1 MLSYKNTTNEIKES
15 NVDMAIIPV
24 GSIEQHS
31 SHLPIG
37 TDMLLAEDF
46 GRGVAEK
53 LNALL
58 LPALPISTCYE
69 HKGTT
74 GSVCMRPSTFY
85 MMLQDIVL
93 CLKEQGIKKVAVIL
107 GHGGVFAAGPA
118 VRELNALYDDLQV
131 VLVNDADFGKKNSVC
146 ESKHIEIHAGE
157 RETSL
162 MLYLHEELVN
172 KKLMME
178 NDCIP
183 DYPQSFLNHV
193 PVSKISKTGA
203 WGEPSL
209 ATKEKGEVIYNIKVD
224 NMTEYIKKALEISP
238 KESW

>member
-1 MLSYKNTTNEIKES
+1 MLSYKNTRAEIEAEKPEI
-15 NVDMAIIPV
+15 AIIPV
-24 GSIEQHS
+24 GSVEQHS

-37 TDMLLAEDF
+37 TDVFLAESF
-46 GRGVAEK
+46 AIGVAKE
-53 LNALL
+53 LDALVL
-58 LPALPISTCYE
+58 ATIPISTCYE

-85 MMLQDIVL
+85 TMLQDIVL
-93 CLKEQGIKKVAVIL
+93 CLKDQGIKKVVVIL
-107 GHGGVFAAGPA
+107 GHGGVFAAGPS
-118 VRELNALYDDLQV
+118 VRELNALNDDLQV
-131 VLVNDADFGKKNSVC
+131 VLVDDSYFAQRIDVL
-146 ESKHIEIHAGE
+146 ESKNIEIHAGE

-193 PVSKISKTGA
+193 PVCKISKTGA

-209 ATKEKGEVIYNIKVD
+209 ATKEKGEAVYKAKVEA
-224 NMTEYIKKALEISP
+224 MVKYIQKAFEISP
-238 KESW
+238 KEAW